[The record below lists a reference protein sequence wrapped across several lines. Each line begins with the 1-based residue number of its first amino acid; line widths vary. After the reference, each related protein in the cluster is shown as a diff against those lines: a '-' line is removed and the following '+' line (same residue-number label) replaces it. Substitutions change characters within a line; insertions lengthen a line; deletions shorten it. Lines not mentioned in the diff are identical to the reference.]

1 MPNLLV
7 EIEGRHSKQP
17 VLDTI
22 KYIND
27 FGYQSFV
34 AINNEL
40 KKTEN
45 IKDLNSEN
53 NFIFLPKN

>member
-7 EIEGRHSKQP
+7 EIEGRHSKQQ

-34 AINNEL
+34 TINNEL
-40 KKTEN
+40 EKTEN